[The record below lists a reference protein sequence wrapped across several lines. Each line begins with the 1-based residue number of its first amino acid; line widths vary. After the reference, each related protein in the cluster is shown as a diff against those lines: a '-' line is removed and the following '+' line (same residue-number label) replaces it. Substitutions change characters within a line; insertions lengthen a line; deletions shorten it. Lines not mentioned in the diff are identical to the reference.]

1 VTVAL
6 VLAGGFGK
14 RLRPYTLEV
23 PKILLPLGSKTIAE
37 YLIDW
42 LRYYGV
48 NEIFMLVGYLKEKII
63 EALGSG
69 ARYGVYVSYI
79 VEDEPLG
86 TGGALRNASH
96 IIGRMEKVIA
106 VNGDIITN
114 LDPIK
119 LLQTLE
125 DNIVASIASVPLR
138 SPYGILDIEDGRVKG
153 FREKPTLRDYWV
165 NAGVYALKKDII
177 EYLPEKGDIERSTF
191 PLLASRGQL
200 AVVKYET
207 PPYYWRSIDS
217 PKDLEDIPRE
227 LEEIG
232 GLLASLES
240 TKPRIKGE
248 DTLDRTVYTIGHSNR
263 SFQELLEILK
273 AHNVKILVDVRRFPK
288 SRRVPWTESS
298 KLKEHLEREGIS
310 YTWLGDLLGG
320 FRSGGYKAYTET
332 EDYKKRPRKAH
343 YHNKREPRTS
353 SPNVQREAMAQ
364 MP

>member
-1 VTVAL
+1 VAVVTVAL

-114 LDPIK
+114 LDPKK

-138 SPYGILDIEDGRVKG
+138 SPYGILDIEGGRVKG

-200 AVVKYET
+200 AVVRYET

-240 TKPRIKGE
+240 I
-248 DTLDRTVYTIGHSNR
+248 
-263 SFQELLEILK
+263 
-273 AHNVKILVDVRRFPK
+273 
-288 SRRVPWTESS
+288 
-298 KLKEHLEREGIS
+298 
-310 YTWLGDLLGG
+310 
-320 FRSGGYKAYTET
+320 
-332 EDYKKRPRKAH
+332 
-343 YHNKREPRTS
+343 
-353 SPNVQREAMAQ
+353 
-364 MP
+364 

>member
-1 VTVAL
+1 MTVAL

-23 PKILLPLGSKTIAE
+23 PKILLPLGSRTIAE

-69 ARYGVYVSYI
+69 AKHGVYISYI

-96 IIGRMEKVIA
+96 IIGRMEKVLAI
-106 VNGDIITN
+106 NGDIVTN
-114 LDPIK
+114 IDPK
-119 LLQTLE
+119 RLTQMLEE

-138 SPYGILDIEDGRVKG
+138 SPYGILDVEGERVRG
-153 FREKPTLRDYWV
+153 FREKPVLRDYWI

-207 PPYYWRSIDS
+207 PPYYWRSVDS

-227 LEEIG
+227 LEEMG
-232 GLLASLES
+232 GLLAGL
-240 TKPRIKGE
+240 
-248 DTLDRTVYTIGHSNR
+248 
-263 SFQELLEILK
+263 
-273 AHNVKILVDVRRFPK
+273 
-288 SRRVPWTESS
+288 
-298 KLKEHLEREGIS
+298 EGI
-310 YTWLGDLLGG
+310 
-320 FRSGGYKAYTET
+320 
-332 EDYKKRPRKAH
+332 
-343 YHNKREPRTS
+343 
-353 SPNVQREAMAQ
+353 
-364 MP
+364 